1 MLWPSPDVTVS
12 SAPPSPPPKC
22 SLLCTSC
29 SAPALQV
36 HFTIGCIL
44 FNLHFPSILHVYTLE
59 LFSQKTK
66 KYTLGVCDH
75 IRLCD
80 ERAPNSMAFNLDIS
94 RIYGMQELAFSLG
107 YSSVSDKDKLQIHY
121 YMRMWVT
128 WVLHEYVNPIRP
140 GDFWYLKD
148 PGGEICPHPIYMG
161 VVGGRFQNWVGT
173 SYLTE
178 IDARQKDLWL
188 SDT

>member
-66 KYTLGVCDH
+66 KVYPWCVRSYK
-75 IRLCD
+75 IVRLWTSLN

-94 RIYGMQELAFSLG
+94 RICGMQEVAVSLG

-128 WVLHEYVNPIRP
+128 WVLHEYVKRHKCKRIWRP
-140 GDFWYLKD
+140 HEYAQG
-148 PGGEICPHPIYMG
+148 
-161 VVGGRFQNWVGT
+161 QNTFPFKKVHWCH
-173 SYLTE
+173 LTY
-178 IDARQKDLWL
+178 
-188 SDT
+188 S